1 MRTAMRTDIGC
12 IRTVNEDRVMVETG
26 ADGLT
31 LAIVADGMGGHQA
44 GDIASQI
51 AVDTIH
57 EQLRDLLVP
66 GSTKD
71 REMAIKEA
79 VYHANSKV
87 YTVASSLDHYHGM
100 GTTVVVALA
109 DHDSIVLGHIG
120 DSRAYRWDG
129 QRVEQLTDDHSLVN
143 ELLKSGQISKEEA
156 GQHPRRNVLT
166 RALGTEP
173 FVEVEVANHKWR
185 RNDILLLCTDGLSS
199 LVDTEQMER
208 VMRDG
213 DDLDKMADRLVEIAL
228 NAGGEDNIT
237 VILLANSDA
246 VQAGNGVD

>member
-1 MRTAMRTDIGC
+1 MKAAMRTDIGC

-26 ADGLT
+26 ADGVT

-44 GDIASQI
+44 GGIASQI
-51 AVDTIH
+51 AVDTIR
-57 EQLRDLLVP
+57 ERLRELLVS
-66 GSTKD
+66 GSKQD
-71 REMAIKEA
+71 REAAIKEA
-79 VYHANSKV
+79 VYHANSRV
-87 YTVASSLDHYHGM
+87 YAVASSLEHYHGM

-156 GQHPRRNVLT
+156 GQHPRRHVLT

-173 FVEVEVANHKWR
+173 FVEVEVANHKWAK
-185 RNDILLLCTDGLSS
+185 NDILLLCTDGLSS
-199 LVDTEQMER
+199 LVDTEQMES

-213 DDLDKMADRLVEIAL
+213 DDLERKADRLVEIAL

-246 VQAGNGVD
+246 DAGNGVD